1 MKGASKQDPRNAH
14 KRQGPNSTTALHAMR
29 VAQGVGHAAARPQVN
44 RRTGGP
50 NQMGGTAKGR
60 GGGGRGGGAVSTS
73 YAEGPGRLWRT
84 NNGGVC
90 VRGEGLGV
98 VHTCTFPI
106 PPADYAHPKEG
117 GGKER
122 EDDLQKCL
130 SVSMTMEYMGWG
142 GAALHYS
149 ITGWSLGSP
158 GRGRVAG
165 TALQSWR

>member
-1 MKGASKQDPRNAH
+1 MHERREQTRSTQCAQKTRSQQYNGTTCDAGGTRGGARSFKAAGQQEDR
-14 KRQGPNSTTALHAMR
+14 RQS
-29 VAQGVGHAAARPQVN
+29 QVGQ
-44 RRTGGP
+44 
-50 NQMGGTAKGR
+50 TAKGR
-60 GGGGRGGGAVSTS
+60 GGGGGGGAVSTG